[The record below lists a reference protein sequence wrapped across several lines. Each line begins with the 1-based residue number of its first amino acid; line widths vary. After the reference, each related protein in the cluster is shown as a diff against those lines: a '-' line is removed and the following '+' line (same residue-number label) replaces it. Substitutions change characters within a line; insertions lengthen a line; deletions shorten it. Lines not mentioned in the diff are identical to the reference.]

1 MRSSKQIRKEYIEFF
16 KDRGHVFVP
25 SLPVVPCGDPTLLF
39 VNAGMNQFKDVFLG
53 TGTRDYTRAVNSQK
67 CIRVSGKHNDL
78 EEVGRDTY
86 HHTFF
91 EMLGNWSLG
100 DYGKVESIV
109 WAWELM
115 TGLWKL
121 PKDRLYATVHLEDD
135 EAGMLWQKETDI
147 GSDRIFRFDKDN
159 FWEMGEVGPCGP
171 CSEIHFD
178 LYPGPGG
185 SSPAE
190 AGDPATG
197 VNSGCDRFI
206 ELWNLVFIRFE
217 RLGDGTLENLKQMHV
232 DTGMGFERISAV
244 LQGKQSNYETD
255 LFMPLIEVISEL
267 SGVDYRQDEAGMAH
281 RVIADHVRMLSFSL
295 ADGAIC
301 SNESRGYVVRR
312 ILRRAARFGRQL
324 GLRKPFIYRLVSTVA
339 DLLGE
344 AYPEVV
350 SRSQHISQVI
360 KAEEESFGVTL
371 DRGLELFETV
381 AEKVKTAGRGKVNG
395 EDAFKLY
402 DTYGFPLDLTMLMAR
417 EKDLEVDQEQF
428 TRCMENRREE
438 SRADGKFAGV
448 DLGANWAK
456 QLGEGT
462 TTGFAGYENDNL
474 KLQAKL
480 LGADSLSVVLDS
492 TPFYPEGGGQAT
504 DIGTIAG
511 PDFEFKVKDVQ
522 RCGSLIVHVGEF
534 TKGSAE
540 QTLDKREVTAEV
552 DEQRRL
558 ATARNHTA
566 THLLHRV
573 LRDLLGESAQQ
584 AGSLVSPEG
593 LRFDF
598 NHYEKI
604 PEETL
609 LDIEKKVNA
618 EIMAD
623 HRITFTEMDIE
634 TALQQGATA
643 LFGEKYEDTVR
654 VVKVKDFTKE
664 LCGGTH
670 VNATGQ
676 IGAFVIVSESSVA
689 AGVRRIEALT
699 GERAVEFL
707 LRRSY
712 AVGRLE
718 QVLAIKGSEL
728 VKRVEDLIR
737 ERKKL
742 EKELAASRVQVFR
755 AEMDDLL
762 SGAEKL
768 PDGSC
773 LLAREVDK
781 TDMEGLKTL
790 GDSFREKCK
799 SGVALF
805 GTISG
810 GKAIFACAVTDDLV
824 KAGKLKAGELVSR
837 VAKLAGGGGGGKPH
851 LATAGGK
858 QPEKVTGAV
867 AAFPGIVREILAK

>member
-1 MRSSKQIRKEYIEFF
+1 MRSSKQIRREYIEFF

-91 EMLGNWSLG
+91 EMLGNWSFG

-121 PKDRLYATVHLEDD
+121 PKDRLYATVHLDDD
-135 EAGMLWQKETDI
+135 EAEMLWQKETDI
-147 GSDRIFRFDKDN
+147 GSDRVFRFDKDN

-217 RLGDGTLENLKQMHV
+217 RLGDGTLEDLKQMHV

-244 LQGKQSNYETD
+244 LQGKNSNYETD

-301 SNESRGYVVRR
+301 SNEGRGYVVRR
-312 ILRRAARFGRQL
+312 ILRRAARFGREL
-324 GLRKPFIYRLVSTVA
+324 GLRNPFIYRLVSTVA

-381 AEKVKTAGRGKVNG
+381 AEKVKAAGSGRVSG

-417 EKDLEVDQEQF
+417 EKGLEVDEEQF

-438 SRADGKFAGV
+438 SRAGGKFEGA

-456 QLGEGT
+456 QLSEGT
-462 TTGFAGYENDNL
+462 TTSFNVDDDDNIR
-474 KLQAKL
+474 KQAKL
-480 LGADSLSVVLDS
+480 LGADSLSIVLDR
-492 TPFYPEGGGQAT
+492 TPFYPEGGGQTT

-522 RCGSLIVHVGEF
+522 RSGSLIVHVGEF

-540 QTLDKREVTAEV
+540 QTLDKQEVTAEV

-584 AGSLVSPEG
+584 AGSLVSPQG

-598 NHYEKI
+598 NHYERI

-618 EIMAD
+618 QIMAD
-623 HRITFTEMDIE
+623 HRVTFTEMDIE

-643 LFGEKYEDTVR
+643 LFGEKYEDKVR
-654 VVKVKDFTKE
+654 VVEVEGFTKE

-699 GERAVEFL
+699 GEWAVDHL
-707 LRRSY
+707 LRCKHLVEEMERKFSI
-712 AVGRLE
+712 GGHSLIKRMGELIKENKLLE
-718 QVLAIKGSEL
+718 KDRDKALSEAR
-728 VKRVEDLIR
+728 RVEMIDLINKAEELQGG
-737 ERKKL
+737 ERVL
-742 EKELAASRVQVFR
+742 NLVVEK
-755 AEMDDLL
+755 
-762 SGAEKL
+762 GNI
-768 PDGSC
+768 
-773 LLAREVDK
+773 EV
-781 TDMEGLKTL
+781 LK
-790 GDSFREKCK
+790 GFCDSFREKCK
-799 SGVALF
+799 SGTALF

-810 GKAIFACAVTDDLV
+810 GKALFACAVTDDLV
-824 KAGKLKAGELVSR
+824 KAGRLKAGELVSR

-858 QPEKVTGAV
+858 QPEKVTEAV